1 MASTTKRRFTDEFKR
16 EAVAL
21 WETSGRL
28 QTEVAAELGIM
39 PTMLRRWQRKL
50 QESGAPPAIPAKPPV
65 SRMASPADQASEIAR
80 LRRELNRARMER
92 DILKKAGRHLCGDA
106 AVKFAFIEQH
116 ASTWPVNVM
125 CRMLGVSRSGY
136 YDWRGRAPS
145 ARTTANLALLR
156 DVCRLQVRHQGRY
169 GSPRMHAALRAEGH
183 GCSRGRVE
191 RLMRRHRIRALAG
204 RRFRPFTTD
213 SRHYLPIAPNL
224 LAQRFSAPAPNQ
236 IWLADITYI
245 ATGEGWLY
253 LAAVLDLAT
262 RKIVGW
268 AMRDHMR
275 TELPLAALMMA
286 AQRQRPAPGLICHS
300 DRGSQ
305 YAAGAYG
312 DYLAVIG
319 AVPSMSRTGNCYD
332 NAPMES
338 FFHTLKVELVHQ
350 CRWATQTEARQ
361 ALFGYIEGYYNRHR
375 MHSAIGYLTPE
386 QAEQRMIG

>member
-1 MASTTKRRFTDEFKR
+1 MKFT
-16 EAVAL
+16 
-21 WETSGRL
+21 
-28 QTEVAAELGIM
+28 
-39 PTMLRRWQRKL
+39 
-50 QESGAPPAIPAKPPV
+50 
-65 SRMASPADQASEIAR
+65 
-80 LRRELNRARMER
+80 
-92 DILKKAGRHLCGDA
+92 
-106 AVKFAFIEQH
+106 FIEQH

-136 YDWRGRAPS
+136 YGWRDRPPS
-145 ARTTANLALLR
+145 ARTTANLALLN
-156 DVCRLQVRHQGRY
+156 DVRRIQQRHQGRY

-183 GCSRGRVE
+183 WCSRGRVE

-204 RRFRPFTTD
+204 RRFRPCTTD

-224 LAQRFSAPAPNQ
+224 LAQRFTASAPNRV
-236 IWLADITYI
+236 WLADITYI

-319 AVPSMSRTGNCYD
+319 AVPSMSRTANCYD

-350 CRWATQTEARQ
+350 CRWATLAEARQ
-361 ALFGYIEGYYNRHR
+361 ALFGYIEGYYNRYR
-375 MHSAIGYLTPE
+375 MHSALGYLTPE
-386 QAEQRMIG
+386 QAEQRMIS